1 MKTFTN
7 LMTLLKD
14 VFYPKEHLSIV
25 CPSSMLLTFFFR
37 RGEVHP
43 DQFYSAI
50 ILCGADPLPCQGK
63 GEGSI
68 E

>member
-25 CPSSMLLTFFFR
+25 CPSSMLLTFFLEEER
-37 RGEVHP
+37 
-43 DQFYSAI
+43 Y
-50 ILCGADPLPCQGK
+50 ILTSFTQQ
-63 GEGSI
+63 
-68 E
+68 